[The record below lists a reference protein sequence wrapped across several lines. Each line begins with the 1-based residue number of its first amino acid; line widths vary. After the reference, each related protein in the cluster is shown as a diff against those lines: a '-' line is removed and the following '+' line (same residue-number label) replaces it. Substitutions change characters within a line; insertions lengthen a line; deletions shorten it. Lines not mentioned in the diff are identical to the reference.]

1 MVLSRRQFLLRSA
14 AASGA
19 AAASAALPGCAP
31 GLEPAPFVDVA
42 APVNGTL
49 TIPFT
54 AAPQLLD
61 GRGAA
66 VIARAPG
73 VAPVLVVRA
82 PGGTLAATAATCTH
96 LGCPLGLEGGEIVCP
111 CHLSRFGLDGT
122 VLHPPARASLAVYA
136 ADFSADGTAV
146 LVNLLAGDPGFP
158 ALVDGQVR
166 LPFSQFPALAAPGG
180 SVVGKPAGAREPIL
194 VMALAGGGHAALDA
208 LCTHLG
214 CRVGFNPNAQ
224 DVECPCHGS
233 RFSPGGAVE
242 NSPATRPLRSLAAV
256 ADADGVTVTIP
267 A

>member
-1 MVLSRRQFLLRSA
+1 MALSRRQFLLRSA

-19 AAASAALPGCAP
+19 AAAGAALPGCAP
-31 GLEPAPFVDVA
+31 GFEPAPFVDVA

-49 TIPFT
+49 TVPFA
-54 AAPQLLD
+54 AAPQLRGD
-61 GRGAA
+61 GAA

-73 VAPVLVVRA
+73 IDPVLVVRA

-96 LGCPLGLEGGEIVCP
+96 LGCPVGLDGGEIVCP

-122 VLHPPARASLAVYA
+122 VLHPPARANLAVYA

-158 ALVDGQVR
+158 ALVNGQV
-166 LPFSQFPALAAPGG
+166 LLTFAQFPALASPGG
-180 SVVGKPAGAREPIL
+180 SVTGKPAGAREPIL
-194 VMALAGGGHAALDA
+194 VMALAGGGYAAVEA

-214 CRVGFNPNAQ
+214 CRVGFNPNVQ

-233 RFSPGGAVE
+233 RFATGGAVV
-242 NSPATRPLRSLAAV
+242 NGPATRPLRALAAV
-256 ADADGVTVTIP
+256 AGTDGVTVTIP